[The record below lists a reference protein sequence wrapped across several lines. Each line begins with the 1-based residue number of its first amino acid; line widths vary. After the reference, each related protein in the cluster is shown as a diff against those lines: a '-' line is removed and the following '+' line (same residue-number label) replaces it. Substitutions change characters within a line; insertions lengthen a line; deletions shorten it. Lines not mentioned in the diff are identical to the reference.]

1 MNHSDALVRMHHR
14 GFKVSE
20 LKNQP
25 NIDRSD
31 LNAALKKI
39 EREHETYKRSLAQ
52 HSQASFAMRL

>member
-14 GFKVSE
+14 GFNVSE

-25 NIDRSD
+25 NIDRTD
-31 LNAALKKI
+31 LDAALKKI
-39 EREHETYKRSLAQ
+39 EREHETSKRDLAQ

>member
-1 MNHSDALVRMHHR
+1 MHHR

-25 NIDRSD
+25 NSDRTD
-31 LNAALKKI
+31 LDAALKKI
-39 EREHETYKRSLAQ
+39 EREYETSKRSLAQ